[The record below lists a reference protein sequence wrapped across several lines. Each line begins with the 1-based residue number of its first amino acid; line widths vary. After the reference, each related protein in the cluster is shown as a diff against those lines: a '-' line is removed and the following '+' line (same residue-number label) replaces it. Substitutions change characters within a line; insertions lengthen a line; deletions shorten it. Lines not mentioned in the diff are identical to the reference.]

1 MHILW
6 INNKASFG
14 GGAEQYIYNTV
25 KHLNDKGIKSSL
37 LYDPN
42 SEVESEFLEVFEGS
56 FPLVC
61 AKEQIN
67 NIAPDVVYIHQLH
80 DYDTYKEILETNT
93 KKIRFYHDHKLFCLR
108 EHKYTT
114 LGKKTCQCKTGL
126 NCYGCLGFIQKTQ
139 NGFKIAS
146 LAKLKRLQKLNSLL
160 DGFIVASKYMKEHLK
175 LHDFDEAKIVVN
187 PLYAN
192 DDVKYKGNI
201 NSTKSK
207 TLLYVGQLL
216 TGKGIDILLDAM
228 RTIPHSYRLRIVGSG
243 KQESYLKNYTKKL
256 NLEDRVE
263 FIGNVKHEELIHYY
277 QDAYCL
283 VVPSRTPETF
293 NLTGV
298 EALKAGLPVVAA
310 DLGGITEWLRDGING
325 LLFES
330 NNSTD
335 LSNKINTLISN
346 PIQHQGFCFNA
357 FKSMIYDFKSQTH
370 INNLIDTFNQNN
382 KGA

>member
-42 SEVESEFLEVFEGS
+42 IEVQSEFLDVFKGS

-126 NCYGCLGFIQKTQ
+126 NCYGCLGFIHKTQ

-146 LAKLKRLQKLNSLL
+146 LAKLKRIQKLNSLL

-175 LHDFDEAKIVVN
+175 LHNFNEEKITVN

-192 DDVKYKGNI
+192 DNVQYKTNV
-201 NSTKSK
+201 NFTKSK

-216 TGKGIDILLDAM
+216 TGKGIDTLIKAM
-228 RTIPHSYRLRIVGSG
+228 SQINTDYSLRIVGSG
-243 KQESYLKNYTKKL
+243 KQEAWLKQYAKKL
-256 NLEDRVE
+256 HIQNRVE
-263 FIGNVKHEELIHYY
+263 FVGNVKHEDLVSYY

-283 VVPSRTPETF
+283 IVPSRAPETF
-293 NLTGV
+293 NLTGI
-298 EALKAGLPVVAA
+298 EALKAGLPVIAA
-310 DLGGITEWLRDGING
+310 DVGGIKEWLRHDVNG
-325 LLFES
+325 LLFEP
-330 NNSTD
+330 NNADD
-335 LSNKINTLISN
+335 LSTKMNVLISN
-346 PIQHQGFCFNA
+346 PVQHQNFCFNA
-357 FKSMIYDFKSQTH
+357 FKSMIYDFNSKTH
-370 INNLIDTFNQNN
+370 INSLIETFNQNIQ
-382 KGA
+382 GA